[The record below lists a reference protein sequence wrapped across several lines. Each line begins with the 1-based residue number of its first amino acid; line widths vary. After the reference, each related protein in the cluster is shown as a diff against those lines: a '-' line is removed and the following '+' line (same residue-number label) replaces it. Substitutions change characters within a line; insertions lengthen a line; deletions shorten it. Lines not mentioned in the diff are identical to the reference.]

1 MDLAVFR
8 HNQVSNT
15 CIDKMDSSTASKKLT
30 IMVSTSVYGVQ
41 DLLDQIFAVL
51 ESFGYE
57 VWMSHKGTIPVNPGR
72 SAFDNCLDAVEICDA
87 FLGIITGWYGS
98 GMFSGDLGITHR
110 ELLRAIELDKPRW
123 FLVHHDVKVARLLLN
138 QFRLND
144 DGTPRPLDFQKTAIL
159 SDIRVL
165 DMCDAATRNDL
176 PLPERTGNWVQEYA
190 NTQDALRFIN
200 TQFGEPDRLR
210 AFLVSAIK

>member
-1 MDLAVFR
+1 
-8 HNQVSNT
+8 
-15 CIDKMDSSTASKKLT
+15 
-30 IMVSTSVYGVQ
+30 MVSTSVYGIE
-41 DLLDQIFAVL
+41 DLLDQVFAVL
-51 ESFGYE
+51 EGFGYE

-72 SAFDNCLDAVEICDA
+72 SAFDNCLDAVEKCSG

-98 GMFSGDLGITHR
+98 GFATGDLGITHR

-144 DGTPRPLDFQKTAIL
+144 DGTPKVLDFQKTPIL

-165 DMCDAATRNDL
+165 DMYDSATRNDL
-176 PLPERTGNWVQEYA
+176 PLPDRTGNWVQEYLT
-190 NTQDALRFIN
+190 TQDALRFVN
-200 TQFGEPDRLR
+200 TQFGDLARLQT
-210 AFLVSAIK
+210 FLSGAK